1 MTVKGCALARS
12 VSLTV
17 ALTAARTVALTAAR
31 TAARTLARTAALTLA
46 LTAALTTSLAAQ
58 SVPAPARAAGSAMGW
73 ADFARLRAVSDPQ
86 LSPDGRSVLYTVR
99 ITDVEANQ
107 RTSTTYLVPVA
118 GGASRPW
125 PNDSSHATEA
135 RWSPNGGWVTFA
147 SGGQLW
153 IAKADG
159 SGARKLT
166 ALHGGAS
173 GPVWSPTGD
182 RIAFVSAVYPDCAD
196 DACNAGRDKS
206 KEESKVKARVTDNL
220 MYRHWNAWDEGT
232 RQHLFVIAP
241 DGTSLVD
248 LTAGAPYDVPPGPFG
263 GSEGYNFSPDGKE
276 IAYTAKDAGRSEAWS
291 TDVNLYTVA
300 VDGGAP
306 TVITA
311 MNPAADQNPVYSPD
325 GRFIA
330 YASQERAGYESDRW
344 RLTFYDRATKSSRV
358 VLPAWDR
365 YAESY
370 FFHPSGRSIYV
381 GTGDQGRDKLFRVG
395 LDRAGVALGN
405 PVVSVTGH
413 NNTSFTQ
420 SANGLVLAWLRDAVD
435 RPAEVYARV
444 ASPNTE
450 SPSAAARA
458 VTHEND
464 VAIARYSLNPAEDFW
479 FTGSLGDSVHGY
491 LVRPPNFDASKKY
504 PVVFLIHGG
513 PQGAWLDN
521 WGGRWNFQLFASIGA
536 AVVAINPRGSTGYG
550 QAFTDGVSKD
560 WGGKAYEDLM
570 KGLDATLARNAWM
583 DSSRV
588 AAAGGSFGGY
598 MVNWMAG
605 RTNRFKAFVSHAGIF
620 NLENMYGAT
629 EEIWFTD
636 WEMGGPFWQ
645 QKAMD
650 EQYRRWSPHLSA
662 GLFKTPTLVLHG
674 EQDFR
679 VPYYEGV
686 SLFTALQRQG
696 VPSRLVLF
704 PDEGHWIAKPQN
716 ARLWYREVL
725 GWLTKYVTPKVAS

>member
-1 MTVKGCALARS
+1 M
-12 VSLTV
+12 
-17 ALTAARTVALTAAR
+17 
-31 TAARTLARTAALTLA
+31 
-46 LTAALTTSLAAQ
+46 
-58 SVPAPARAAGSAMGW
+58 
-73 ADFARLRAVSDPQ
+73 
-86 LSPDGRSVLYTVR
+86 
-99 ITDVEANQ
+99 
-107 RTSTTYLVPVA
+107 
-118 GGASRPW
+118 
-125 PNDSSHATEA
+125 
-135 RWSPNGGWVTFA
+135 
-147 SGGQLW
+147 
-153 IAKADG
+153 
-159 SGARKLT
+159 
-166 ALHGGAS
+166 
-173 GPVWSPTGD
+173 
-182 RIAFVSAVYPDCAD
+182 
-196 DACNAGRDKS
+196 
-206 KEESKVKARVTDNL
+206 
-220 MYRHWNAWDEGT
+220 
-232 RQHLFVIAP
+232 
-241 DGTSLVD
+241 VD

-276 IAYTAKDAGRSEAWS
+276 IAYTAKDSGRSEAWS

-300 VDGGAP
+300 VGGGAP

-370 FFHPSGRSIYV
+370 FFHPNGRSIYV
-381 GTGDQGRDKLFRVG
+381 GTGDQGRDKLFRAD

-405 PVVSVTGH
+405 PAVAVTGH

-444 ASPNTE
+444 VSRNTRSPT
-450 SPSAAARA
+450 AAERA
-458 VTHEND
+458 VTHENGL
-464 VAIARYSLNPAEDFW
+464 AIARYSLNPAEDFW

-536 AVVAINPRGSTGYG
+536 AVVAINPRTSTGYG
-550 QAFTDGVSKD
+550 QSFTDGVTKD

-570 KGLDATLARNAWM
+570 KGLDATLAQNPWM
-583 DSSRV
+583 DSSKV
-588 AAAGGSFGGY
+588 AA
-598 MVNWMAG
+598 
-605 RTNRFKAFVSHAGIF
+605 AGIF
-620 NLENMYGAT
+620 NLENRYGAT

-636 WEMGGPFWQ
+636 WEMGGPFWK

-650 EQYRRWSPHLSA
+650 
-662 GLFKTPTLVLHG
+662 
-674 EQDFR
+674 
-679 VPYYEGV
+679 EGV

-716 ARLWYREVL
+716 SRLWYREVL
-725 GWLTKYVTPKVAS
+725 GWLAKYITPKMAS